1 MSQQEITV
9 TFYGGPLDGQVR
21 SISLDQINI
30 ESNRAVFEVPKI
42 LLSVTDTDPDKDVE
56 YEGLTY
62 EIAEYQGTQVAL
74 WSKPGYIWR
83 EYEDFSTPLTDLS
96 TGYTKMLE
104 MALFLGVNPVSIRFG
119 VLMRA
124 QDKQYTASL
133 TGLVHTPIPTKTS
146 SEE

>member
-9 TFYGGPLDGQVR
+9 TFYGGLLDGQVR
-21 SISLDQINI
+21 AISLDQINI
-30 ESNRAVFEVPKI
+30 ESNRAVFEATKD
-42 LLSVTDTDPDKDVE
+42 LLSGTDKDVE

-62 EIAEYQGTQVAL
+62 EIVEHQGTQVAL
-74 WSKPGYIWR
+74 WSKTGYIWR

-104 MALFLGVNPVSIRFG
+104 MALFLGVNPASIRFG

-146 SEE
+146 SEDSR